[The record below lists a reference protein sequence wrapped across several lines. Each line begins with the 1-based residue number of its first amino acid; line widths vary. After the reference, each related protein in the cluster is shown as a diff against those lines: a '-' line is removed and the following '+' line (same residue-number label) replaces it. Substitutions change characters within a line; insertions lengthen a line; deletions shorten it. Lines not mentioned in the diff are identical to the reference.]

1 MYSKSYFI
9 CYNNGCLGEFMDK
22 YQLGKYKYF
31 DLLVLINSYFFPSI
45 PIGENMRGL
54 TEDEFKIFDEKLK
67 SFFDTISNTNN
78 LNDISRLSLNLT
90 GYFWMV
96 QPFGDGNTRTLRSFL
111 YFIFSQL
118 NYKLDL
124 TFEPNDV
131 PIIPIFY
138 DEDEKCVEN
147 DINNLIRRLTKK
159 E

>member
-1 MYSKSYFI
+1 MENIRKKINTPGTYLAKIKVSDAVGNSVVVDVKIISKEDASFSSVI
-9 CYNNGCLGEFMDK
+9 TG
-22 YQLGKYKYF
+22 
-31 DLLVLINSYFFPSI
+31 DLDYY
-45 PIGENMRGL
+45 
-54 TEDEFKIFDEKLK
+54 
-67 SFFDTISNTNN
+67 TNN

-138 DEDEKCVEN
+138 DEDEECVEN